1 MTKRLA
7 TELFCNV
14 KILRHTGALNRAI
27 AGLTHDSRTV
37 QPQSLFVALRGRYHD
52 GHGFVSEGY
61 VRGADVV
68 VGEAPLDPPSGKTYV
83 QVPNSR
89 LALAQLASAF
99 YRYPTQKLFTVGITG
114 TKGKTSITHF
124 AGTLLD
130 DVRCLSTIINS
141 QAHSPNTTLESLEIQ
156 RLASEALTQG
166 KRNLVLEISAHALR
180 NFRVDGVDTDVAV
193 FTNLTQDHFDDF
205 SGFDDY
211 FAAKARLFSTLKPE
225 ATAIIN
231 IDDPYGK
238 RLLQQTPANI
248 MSYGLGLSAALHA
261 THLRLNRNRSQF
273 RVHTP
278 QGDFELNTHFPGPFN
293 VYNQLAAVGVGIC
306 AGVSLKRIKTCL
318 ESMTHLEG
326 RFERFRM
333 PNGVTAIVDFA
344 HSPDSLKQMIE
355 FLNKHY
361 VHVLTVF
368 GCGGESD
375 PYKRPLMGKISGELS
390 DYTILTHDN
399 PKHEDPL
406 HILDQ
411 IEAGL
416 KTITDRYEV
425 IPERKAAIR
434 CALTRAKPQDCVLLA
449 GKGHERTQ
457 IIGAQQIPY
466 HDGEYLIEAFG
477 AQPFNS
483 K

>member
-7 TELFCNV
+7 TELFHHV
-14 KILRHTGALNRAI
+14 KILRRTGSLDRAI
-27 AGLTHDSRTV
+27 TGLTYDSRTV
-37 QPQSLFVALRGRYHD
+37 QPQNLFVALQGRYHD
-52 GHGFVSEGY
+52 GHEFVSEGY
-61 VRGADVV
+61 ARGADVM
-68 VGEAPLDPPSGKTYV
+68 VGETSLDPPSGKTYV
-83 QVPNSR
+83 QVQNSR

-99 YRYPTQKLFTVGITG
+99 YRYPTRELFTVGITG
-114 TKGKTSITHF
+114 TKGKTSVTHF
-124 AGTLLD
+124 AGALLD
-130 DVRCLSTIINS
+130 DVCCLSTITNAE
-141 QAHSPNTTLESLEIQ
+141 AHPPNTTPESLEIQ
-156 RLASEALTQG
+156 RLASAALGQG
-166 KRNLVLEISAHALR
+166 KRIFVLEISAHALQS
-180 NFRVDGVDTDVAV
+180 FRVDGVDTDVAV

-211 FAAKARLFSTLKPE
+211 FAAKARLFSALKPQ

-238 RLLQQTPANI
+238 QLLQRTPANI
-248 MSYGLGLSAALHA
+248 MSYGLDPAATLHA

-278 QGDFELNTHFPGPFN
+278 RGDFELNTNFPGRFN
-293 VYNQLAAVGVGIC
+293 AYNQLAAVGVGIC
-306 AGVSLKRIKTCL
+306 AGVSLKKIKARL
-318 ESMTHLEG
+318 EMVTHLEG
-326 RFERFRM
+326 RFERFRL
-333 PNGVTAIVDFA
+333 PDGVTAIVDFA

-361 VHVLTVF
+361 AHVLTVF

-375 PYKRPLMGKISGELS
+375 PYKRPLMGKISGKLS

-399 PKHEDPL
+399 PKYEDPQ

-416 KTITDRYEV
+416 KTVTGHYEV
-425 IPERKAAIR
+425 IPERKAAIQR
-434 CALTRAKPQDCVLLA
+434 ALSRAKPQDCVLLA

-457 IIGAQQIPY
+457 IFGAQQIPY

-477 AQPFNS
+477 ALPF
-483 K
+483 